1 MNELNYKQCTR
12 CVMDTTDPDIV
23 FDEQG
28 HCNHCNDLFK
38 TLNDSS
44 YQKKYNENNLR
55 QLVKKMKASGHG
67 KDYDCI
73 LGLSGG
79 IDSSYTAYIL
89 KKLGLRTLL
98 VHMDNGWNAEEAVRN
113 MKNIADRLDFD
124 YESYVLDWEEFK
136 DLQLSF
142 LKASVIE
149 ADTPTDIA
157 ILGALHTV
165 AAKYGVHY
173 IISGGNLAT
182 EGILPGNWHYNA
194 KDMRYLKSIHSKF
207 GKRPLRNFP
216 SFGLLKESWYK
227 FFRGIRMI
235 YLLNYINFSKS
246 EAKQI
251 LTSEL
256 NWQYYGGKHHESR
269 YTKFVQS
276 YLLPV
281 KFKLDYR
288 KATLSSQ
295 ICAGEICRAKALDLL
310 QQPMYNPEEV
320 EKEKKFVAKKLD
332 ISLGELED
340 IIQLPPK
347 TYRDYP
353 NNEKQLQFFY
363 RLYRKF
369 FDKIAPTWLFF
380 NKAKTSVILDEQL

>member
-1 MNELNYKQCTR
+1 
-12 CVMDTTDPDIV
+12 MDTTDPNIV

-28 HCNHCNDLFK
+28 HCNHCNKFFQ
-38 TLNDSS
+38 TLKEPS
-44 YQKKYNENNLR
+44 YTKKYNEHSLR
-55 QLVKKMKASGHG
+55 ELVKKMKASGSG
-67 KDYDCI
+67 KEYDCI

-79 IDSSYTAYIL
+79 IDSSYTAYLL
-89 KKLGLRTLL
+89 KKFGLRTLL
-98 VHMDNGWNAEEAVRN
+98 VHMDNGWNAEEAVKN
-113 MKNIADRLDFD
+113 MKNISDILQFD

-142 LKASVIE
+142 LKASVVE

-157 ILGALHTV
+157 ILGALHKV
-165 AAKYGVHY
+165 AAKYDVRY

-194 KDMRYLKSIHSKF
+194 KDMRYLKSIHNQF
-207 GKRPLRNFP
+207 GKRPLKNFP

-235 YLLNYINFSKS
+235 YLLNYINFSKT
-246 EAKQI
+246 EAKEI
-251 LTSEL
+251 LKTEL
-256 NWQYYGGKHHESR
+256 TWEYYGGKHHESR

-281 KFKLDYR
+281 KFNLDYR

-295 ICAGEICRAKALDLL
+295 ICAGGICRTKALELL
-310 QQPMYNPEEV
+310 EKPAYNPEEV

-332 ISLGELED
+332 ISLDELEE
-340 IIQLPPK
+340 IIRQPPK

-353 NNEKQLQFFY
+353 NNEKKLEFFY
-363 RLYRKF
+363 RLYRKI
-369 FDKIAPTWLFF
+369 FDKVGFTGWFMLKLK
-380 NKAKTSVILDEQL
+380 NSVTLNEQL

>member
-1 MNELNYKQCTR
+1 MTHSKYQQCTR
-12 CVMDTTDPDIV
+12 CVMDTTDPQIV
-23 FDEQG
+23 FDELG
-28 HCNHCNDLFK
+28 HCNHCNELFD
-38 TLNDSS
+38 TLKAPS
-44 YQKKYNENNLR
+44 YTKKYNEHNLR
-55 QLVKKMKASGHG
+55 QLVKKMKASGRG
-67 KDYDCI
+67 KEYDCI

-79 IDSSYTAYIL
+79 IDSSYTAYLL
-89 KKLGLRTLL
+89 KKFGLRTLL

-113 MKNIADRLDFD
+113 MKNISDILQFD

-142 LKASVIE
+142 LRASVIE

-157 ILGALHTV
+157 ILGALHMV
-165 AAKYGVHY
+165 AAKYKVQY

-194 KDMRYLKSIHSKF
+194 KDMRYLKSIHSQF

-216 SFGLLKESWYK
+216 SFGLVKESWYK
-227 FFRGIRMI
+227 FFKGIRMV
-235 YLLNYINFSKS
+235 YLLNYISFSKT
-246 EAKQI
+246 EAREI
-251 LTSEL
+251 LKKEL
-256 NWQYYGGKHHESR
+256 NWEYYGGKHHESR
-269 YTKFVQS
+269 YTKFIQS

-281 KFKLDYR
+281 KFNLDYR

-295 ICAGEICRAKALDLL
+295 ICAGEICREKALEML
-310 QQPMYNPEEV
+310 QQPIYNPEEV
-320 EKEKKFVAKKLD
+320 EKEKRFVAKKLD
-332 ISLGELED
+332 INLCELEQ

-353 NNEKQLQFFY
+353 NNEKKLEFFY

-369 FDKIAPTWLFF
+369 FDKIALTWWLIIKLK
-380 NKAKTSVILDEQL
+380 NSVALEEQL

>member
-1 MNELNYKQCTR
+1 MTHSKYQQCTR
-12 CVMDTTDPDIV
+12 CVMDTTDPQIV
-23 FDEQG
+23 FDELG
-28 HCNHCNDLFK
+28 HCNHCNNLCK
-38 TLNDSS
+38 TLSDSS

-55 QLVKKMKASGHG
+55 QLVKKMKASGQG
-67 KDYDCI
+67 KEYDCI

-79 IDSSYTAYIL
+79 VDSSYTAYLL
-89 KKLGLRTLL
+89 KQFGLRTLL

-165 AAKYGVHY
+165 AAKYGVRY

-182 EGILPGNWHYNA
+182 EGILPRTWHYNA
-194 KDMRYLKSIHSKF
+194 KDMRYLGAIHGQF
-207 GKRPLRNFP
+207 GKRPLRHFP

-227 FFRGIRMI
+227 FFKGIRMI
-235 YLLNYINFSKS
+235 YLLNYIRFSKT
-246 EAKQI
+246 EAREI
-251 LTSEL
+251 LKKEL
-256 NWQYYGGKHHESR
+256 NWENYGGKHHESR
-269 YTKFVQS
+269 YTKFIQS

-281 KFKLDYR
+281 KFNLDYR

-295 ICAGEICRAKALDLL
+295 ICAGEICREKALELL
-310 QQPMYNPEEV
+310 QQPIYNPDEV
-320 EKEKKFVAKKLD
+320 EREKKFVAKKLD
-332 ISLGELED
+332 ISPAELEE

-353 NNEKQLQFFY
+353 NNEKKLEFFY
-363 RLYRKF
+363 NLYRKYF
-369 FDKIAPTWLFF
+369 ERIAPTWLLFS
-380 NKAKTSVILDEQL
+380 NAKKSVALEQQL